1 MTSVAALLLALLS
14 GLSSP
19 LISDERAEAEK
30 TLGVVYADG
39 RQTEDIPLLG
49 LEEDSEELF
58 ISGYNLARVFKAS
71 RHWNPGARKLI
82 LSISGHRFMFTLDT
96 RVVIV
101 DDQPVLMRVP
111 VRYSEGLVMIPI
123 EFISAILASST
134 IEEIDLDEET
144 LILTIGSP
152 EYNVT
157 GITFTDDEVWSKA
170 VLDLTEEL
178 LYHVDSETPGLLRV
192 KIYGGRLNTLKFS
205 VTAGKGL
212 FNKTRA
218 EQTEHDAY
226 LFFDVKKTAARFRVE
241 FFDDAEGGGSA
252 RKLVIFLE
260 KTKLPE
266 IPDPD
271 FAGMKMT
278 EILDA
283 ETIRGNRILKIAI
296 DPGHGGVDKGKVSS
310 SGIYEKDVNL
320 DYSILLSERLVEE
333 FGVEVVMTRTDDIL
347 VPLSRRA
354 EIANSEDADLFI
366 SIHCNGWF
374 HQDASGFETFF
385 LAPARSE
392 DDLRLAREENASIQF
407 ENPELKPEELDE
419 LDFILWDI
427 VQNEFISES
436 SELAELI
443 QKEMSNRL
451 SIRNRG
457 VKQAGLL
464 VLRGLKMPAVLV
476 EIAFL
481 SNPEE
486 EILVQDPL
494 FRARVIEGIVNAVR
508 RFQEKYTETVSM
520 TR

>member
-1 MTSVAALLLALLS
+1 MLVFLS
-14 GLSSP
+14 GLCGP
-19 LISDERAEAEK
+19 VWPTEGARAEK
-30 TLGVVYADG
+30 NLGVVYADG
-39 RQTEDIPLLG
+39 RRTEDIPLLQ

-58 ISGYNLARVFKAS
+58 ISGYDLSRIFRAS
-71 RHWNPGARKLI
+71 RHWDPSARKLI
-82 LSISGHRFMFTLDT
+82 LSVSGRRFLFTLDT
-96 RVVIV
+96 RVVIK
-101 DDQPVLMRVP
+101 DDQPVMMRVP
-111 VRYSEGLVMIPI
+111 VRYFEGSVMIPL
-123 EFISAILASST
+123 EFISGILASSAG
-134 IEEIDLDEET
+134 EEIDLDEET

-157 GITFTDDEVWSKA
+157 GITFVDDEVWSKA

-205 VTAGKGL
+205 ATAGKGL
-212 FNKTRA
+212 FNQIRA

-226 LFFDVKKTAARFRVE
+226 LFFDVKKTVERFRVE
-241 FFDDAEGGGSA
+241 FLDDPETPGSS
-252 RKLVIFLE
+252 RQLVIFLE

-283 ETIRGNRILKIAI
+283 EAIRGRRILKIAI
-296 DPGHGGVDKGKVSS
+296 DPGHGGVDKGKVSV
-310 SGIYEKDVNL
+310 SGAYEKEINL
-320 DYSILLSERLVEE
+320 AYSGFLRDRLEE
-333 FGVEVVMTRTDDIL
+333 ELGVEVVMTRTEDIL

-354 EIANSEDADLFI
+354 EIANAEDADLFI

-374 HQDASGFETFF
+374 HADAGGFETFF

-392 DDLRLAREENASIQF
+392 EDLRLAREENASIQF

-419 LDFILWDI
+419 LDFILWDL

-443 QKEMSNRL
+443 QKEMSNRV

-464 VLRGLKMPAVLV
+464 VLRGLNMPAVLV

-486 EILVQDPL
+486 DILVQDPL
-494 FRARVIEGIVNAVR
+494 FRARVIEGIVSAVK
-508 RFQEKYTETVSM
+508 RFQDKYSGAAGIA
-520 TR
+520 R